1 LIWLLLAGRSKTKL
15 WYWQTGE
22 IKLMADE
29 DILAR
34 LDRLESL
41 DEIRQLA
48 AKYSLSLDMRDLD
61 SHVNL
66 FAEDIRVSRDKV
78 GRAYLKH
85 WLDDTL
91 RLQFTGTSHHIGN
104 HVIEFDDVDHA
115 HGVVYSK
122 NEHETARSDG
132 GTEWVIMQMLYWDNY
147 ERIDERWYFR
157 RRLPCYW
164 YATDINKPPVGDNKM
179 RWPDRE
185 PYAGAYH
192 DLWPSWQDF
201 WNNPPGLDEPEVA
214 SPAPLDQFLNTMR
227 RNAGEPKIRVR

>member
-1 LIWLLLAGRSKTKL
+1 MNESLLARV
-15 WYWQTGE
+15 
-22 IKLMADE
+22 
-29 DILAR
+29 
-34 LDRLESL
+34 DRLESL

-61 SHVNL
+61 AHVNL
-66 FAEDIRVSRDKV
+66 FAPDIRVSREKV
-78 GRAYLKH
+78 GRSHLKR

-104 HVIEFDDVDHA
+104 HIIEFDDPDNA

-122 NEHETARSDG
+122 NEHETGD
-132 GTEWVIMQMLYWDNY
+132 EWIIMQMLYWDNY
-147 ERIDERWYFR
+147 QRIDGRWYFR

-164 YATDINKPPVGDNKM
+164 YATDLNKPPIGDNKM

-185 PYAGAYH
+185 PYEGAYH

-201 WNNPPGLDEPEVA
+201 WNSPPDCDEPEVA
-214 SPAPLDQFLNTMR
+214 PPAPLDEFLATMR
-227 RNAGEPKIRVR
+227 RGAPEPKIRVR